1 MSADQYIEDFS
12 RYLRTGDLTLM
23 QPYCIDSSHIKRLV
37 VYRNGFYKGC
47 VDALAANFPMCEKLL
62 GNDDFRKMARLYVD
76 RFPPE
81 QGTLVG
87 YGEQFPEFIDH
98 FINNNEFENKDRFEF
113 NKDVT
118 ELTQGHKNISH
129 LFANVTDIAH
139 LDYAWLMSLMSGDS
153 NETLT
158 IEFVTQLIEQDVDF
172 TEFNVKLN
180 PSVRLQAV
188 NENAFNQWISLK
200 TNNTDITLT
209 KSSTTGFVM
218 LWRLQGAV
226 QARLLS
232 DPEVALMQAL
242 QGKGT
247 LLGNAFDAAITVD
260 EDFDVSD
267 AFTACLQNELLE
279 IQTN

>member
-1 MSADQYIEDFS
+1 MIADQYIEDFS
-12 RYLRTGDLTLM
+12 RYLRTGDLSIM
-23 QPYCIDSSHIKRLV
+23 QPYCIESSQIKRLA
-37 VYRNGFYKGC
+37 VYRNGFYKSC
-47 VDALAANFPMCEKLL
+47 VDALAANFPMCEKVL
-62 GNDDFRKMARLYVD
+62 GNDDFRKIARLYVD

-87 YGEQFPEFIDH
+87 YGQQFPEFIDH

-113 NKDVT
+113 VQAKQSVSNSYT
-118 ELTQGHKNISH
+118 H
-129 LFANVTDIAH
+129 LADIAH

-172 TEFNVKLN
+172 TELNVKLN

-209 KSSTTGFVM
+209 KSSTTSFVL